1 MDCSSDVC
9 SSDRVVRYR
18 VPSRSMTFPLV
29 ERLHSVTAAEKAF
42 ALGNSDRPCKSLN
55 RSISSLFQK
64 SCSNLS
70 AAFLVRDNLRAK
82 LRMIAQVQMLASS
95 SPSMTTFTTISACMN
110 RASGEIVA
118 ASVIRDMDG
127 SDALINGYL
136 PLSGGV

>member
-1 MDCSSDVC
+1 M
-9 SSDRVVRYR
+9 
-18 VPSRSMTFPLV
+18 
-29 ERLHSVTAAEKAF
+29 
-42 ALGNSDRPCKSLN
+42 
-55 RSISSLFQK
+55 SSLFQK

-110 RASGEIVA
+110 RASGEMVA

-136 PLSGGV
+136 PLSGGDSGRATCRVWVCQYG